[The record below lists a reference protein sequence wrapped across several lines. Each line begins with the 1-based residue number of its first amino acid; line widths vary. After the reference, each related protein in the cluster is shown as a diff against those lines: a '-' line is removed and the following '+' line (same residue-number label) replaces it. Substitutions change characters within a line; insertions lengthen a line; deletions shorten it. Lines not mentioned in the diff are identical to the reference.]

1 MTVDRQQGTTAE
13 LHALDPEALLAG
25 RASAIVLMLPT
36 DRALVLGSS
45 QADDVV
51 DRAAAEA
58 AGFAVARRRSGG
70 GVVATGVADAVWID
84 VLLAPRHPR
93 WRMDV
98 DLAAV
103 EVGLAWADVL
113 RPHVAGHLEVHRG
126 PLLHRDAGKVACFGG
141 LGSGEV
147 TLDGAKLVGLSQRRA
162 RWGARFQCQVQLRW
176 APDEWR
182 HALRP
187 GPDAPSELFPL
198 PVATL
203 PPGPGLD
210 AALAAGLESH
220 LDAHLDRHLDPH
232 LDRPD

>member
-1 MTVDRQQGTTAE
+1 MTVDRRLGTTAE

-25 RASAIVLMLPT
+25 RAAAVVVMEPT

-45 QADDVV
+45 QDEQLV
-51 DRAAAEA
+51 DREAAAA

-70 GVVATGVADAVWID
+70 GVVATSAADAVWID
-84 VLLAPRHPR
+84 VLLAPDHPR

-98 DLAAV
+98 DRAAV
-103 EVGLAWADVL
+103 EVGLAWVGAL
-113 RPHVAGHLEVHRG
+113 RPRVPGHLEVHRG
-126 PLLHRDAGKVACFGG
+126 PLLHRDAGRVVCFGG

-147 TLDGAKLVGLSQRRA
+147 TLDGAKLVGVSQRRA

-182 HALRP
+182 HVLRP
-187 GPDAPSELFPL
+187 AADGPADLFPL

-203 PPGPGLD
+203 APEPGLAD
-210 AALAAGLESH
+210 ALAAGLDEQLH
-220 LDAHLDRHLDPH
+220 ATA
-232 LDRPD
+232 